1 MTNKQPARPDYQK
14 PPVSEVVLSL
24 QFEKLDSLGSTQIGL
39 MWEKFRKRFPKTE
52 EHHPLEPSFEKFGV
66 PVLIKQ
72 GVRIEHFDAPVVP
85 RFWFLNDGGTQL
97 IQIQQDRFIYN
108 WRKMDGEAE
117 YPRYETI
124 SQTFRKDLFSFS
136 DFLHKEK
143 IGELIPDQ
151 CEVTYV
157 NHIVAGNG
165 WDNHGELDK
174 LLTIIKSEY
183 SDEFLPTPENMRLAL
198 KYVIPN
204 PDNKDD
210 DPIGRLHIS
219 CNPLF
224 QRSDDKPLF
233 SLTLT
238 ARGRPINSN
247 IEGALRFMDIGREWI
262 VRGFTSITTPQFHKI
277 WERQK

>member
-1 MTNKQPARPDYQK
+1 MINKQPARPDYNN

-24 QFEKLDSLGSTQIGL
+24 QFEKLNSLGSTQIGL
-39 MWEKFRKRFPKTE
+39 LWESFRDRFPKTE

-66 PVLIKQ
+66 RVLVNQ
-72 GVRIEHFDAPVVP
+72 GVRIEHMDTPVVP
-85 RFWFLNDGGTQL
+85 RVWFLNDGGTQL
-97 IQIQQDRFIYN
+97 IQVQQDRFIHN

-124 SQTFRKDLFSFS
+124 KKTFEEDLSNFT
-136 DFLHKEK
+136 DFLIVEK
-143 IGELIPDQ
+143 IGELIPNQ

-157 NHIVAGNG
+157 NHIVAGDEWG
-165 WDNHGELDK
+165 NHGELDK
-174 LLTIIKSEY
+174 LLTVVRSEY
-183 SDEFLPTPENMRLAL
+183 SDEFLPTPENIRLAL

-204 PDNKDD
+204 PDNKDG

-219 CNPLF
+219 CDPF
-224 QRSDDKPLF
+224 FKRSDDKPLF

-238 ARGRPINSN
+238 ARGQPMKND

-262 VRGFTSITTPQFHKI
+262 VRGFTSITTHQFHKI
-277 WERQK
+277 WERQI